1 MAGIY
6 LHIPFCKTRCTY
18 CDFYSSTKQEL
29 TPLYIDSIKKEMLM
43 RKEYIGSEIVET
55 IYLGGGTPSQLSYEQ
70 LDEIFTTI
78 KDNFKLAEKM
88 EITLEA
94 NPDDLSTEYLKQL
107 EKLPI
112 NRLSIGIQTFQDDML
127 QKLNRRHTSEQAIE
141 AVKQAQKHGFDNI
154 SIDLMYG
161 LPGETLEDWKKDLQ
175 KAISLDIQH
184 VSAYHLIYEENTPL
198 FKSLQ
203 QGKIKEVEEEM
214 SLSFF
219 KELIKVLTENEFIHY
234 EISNF
239 AKPNKVAQHNTS
251 YWLGKKYLG
260 CGPSAH
266 SFNGKTRECNTST
279 LSQYIEEIDLNKR
292 SVDKEEL
299 STNTRFNDLIITGL
313 RTMWGVS
320 LTEIMNSFGEEIYNY
335 TLNAAKKHIKTGNL
349 VLENNQLKLSYKG
362 IFISDGIMSDLLIV

>member
-112 NRLSIGIQTFQDDML
+112 NRLSIGIQTFQDEML

-161 LPGETLEDWKKDLQ
+161 LPGETLEDWQKDLQ

-320 LTEIMNSFGEEIYNY
+320 LTEIMNSFGEEIYDY